1 MKDDIIPCI
10 FHLGGPKEFWNIL
23 KKLNES
29 MWISKWLLL
38 ISTFHKLNMQ
48 EILSNFLS
56 NFPIVVKDL
65 FNQIARVG
73 DIIRNED
80 VMLTV

>member
-1 MKDDIIPCI
+1 
-10 FHLGGPKEFWNIL
+10 
-23 KKLNES
+23 
-29 MWISKWLLL
+29 
-38 ISTFHKLNMQ
+38 
-48 EILSNFLS
+48 LS